1 MAALTA
7 LALAA
12 GVASMGYGLYE
23 QQQGKDT
30 AQQGYALQ
38 QQGSQIQAQAAKQQ
52 ADISKEQAASSV
64 TFAGQDRDISLL
76 ASQQS
81 VDASN
86 KSYGINQGIIGN
98 EQAVEAQKAQAM
110 ELDARRQQ
118 LETIRNQQRGRAL
131 ALTNATAQGAS
142 KGSGLQGGYGQVS
155 GQTGVNELGIQQNLQ
170 IGENIFGLNTAISN
184 SRIAENDLEH
194 TYALQQAA
202 NQTAKSNLTYQYA
215 TANAGYQTR
224 LADTQTLM
232 SQGQGLVNQGSGI
245 VSQGQMQ
252 MQQGSQFISAGPGI
266 FSMATNADK
275 LLSGSQYTTT
285 NFWTGNGA
293 SNQYGPSGMMRL
305 FS

>member
-23 QQQGKDT
+23 QSEGRDK

-38 QQGSQIQAQAAKQQ
+38 QQGSQLQAQAAQQQ
-52 ADISKEQAASSV
+52 AGISKEQAASSV
-64 TFAGQDRDISLL
+64 TFAGQERDVNLL
-76 ASQQS
+76 SSQQS

-86 KSYGINQGIIGN
+86 KSYGINQGIIQN
-98 EQAVEAQKAQAM
+98 EQLVEGQKAQAM

-118 LETIRNQQRGRAL
+118 LEVIRNQQRGRAL

-155 GQTGVNELGIQQNLQ
+155 GQSGVNALGIQQNLE
-170 IGENIFGLNTAISN
+170 IGRNIFGLNTGISN

-194 TYALQQAA
+194 SYSLQQAA
-202 NQTAKSNLTYQYA
+202 NQTAKANLSYNYA
-215 TANAGYQTR
+215 TVNAGYQTR
-224 LADTQTLM
+224 LADVQTLM
-232 SQGQGLVNQGSGI
+232 SQGQGLVNQGSGV
-245 VSQGQMQ
+245 VSQGQ
-252 MQQGSQFISAGPGI
+252 SQIQAGQSFFNAGPGM

-275 LLSGSQYTTT
+275 LLGDKGSL
-285 NFWTGNGA
+285 NFWTGSGA
-293 SNQYGPSGMMRL
+293 SNQYGPSGIMRL
-305 FS
+305 LG